1 MAKTFIKIKKEKFNL
16 NKSNC
21 KKALTEN
28 KETIALDLKKQII
41 KRKEIL
47 IVKIKIHKAFYA
59 FLFWIKFVLEIFRL
73 SAKHCFKLEW
83 TITIAQ
89 S

>member
-28 KETIALDLKKQII
+28 KETIALDLKK
-41 KRKEIL
+41 
-47 IVKIKIHKAFYA
+47 
-59 FLFWIKFVLEIFRL
+59 
-73 SAKHCFKLEW
+73 
-83 TITIAQ
+83 
-89 S
+89 